1 MLEYENRLELFQH
14 KQHWHTYTHTP
25 TVNVNKET
33 VKFTTLTSQF
43 TICLIIK
50 DNNVSVQSLKS
61 SQIMFVDM
69 IS

>member
-1 MLEYENRLELFQH
+1 MKIGWSYFNTNNIGIH
-14 KQHWHTYTHTP
+14 THTH
-25 TVNVNKET
+25 THLNVNKET

-43 TICLIIK
+43 TIWLIIK
-50 DNNVSVQSLKS
+50 DNNGSVQSLKS